1 MLIGEYKHKLDDKKR
16 ISLPMKFRKSLGKK
30 IIVTHGLDNCLF
42 AYTEKEWQK
51 ISEKL
56 SELGMG
62 QADKRGFNRFFLSG
76 ATEIQIDSVG
86 RLLIP
91 EHLINFAG
99 ISSKVVFAGVYNRVE
114 IWDEDR
120 WEDYKGKV
128 LKNAD
133 LVAEKLGEIGAI

>member
-30 IIVTHGLDNCLF
+30 IIITHGLDNCLF
-42 AYTEKEWQK
+42 AYAEKEWAK
-51 ISEKL
+51 ISEKI

-76 ATEIQIDSVG
+76 AMEIQIDSVG

-91 EHLINFAG
+91 EHLVTFAG
-99 ISSKVVFAGVYNRVE
+99 IKSKVVFAGVHNRIE

-120 WEDYKGKV
+120 WEEYKNKV